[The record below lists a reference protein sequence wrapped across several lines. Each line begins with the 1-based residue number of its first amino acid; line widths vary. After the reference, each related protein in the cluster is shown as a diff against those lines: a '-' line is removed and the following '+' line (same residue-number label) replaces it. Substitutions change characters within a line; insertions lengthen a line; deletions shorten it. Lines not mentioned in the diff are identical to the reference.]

1 MNESMSN
8 WTTECELNWDLNQYT
23 NRNQMSCDYF
33 SALTLILS
41 NQGAIFPINF
51 SMHNWVRQAGKEK
64 KEKERNIKR
73 VLWMNLNDA
82 ALIII
87 TCRWYWIFSFWNV
100 IGLLSSMF
108 RYMYVRILVAEQIV
122 IWSCDHAIMFNDD
135 D

>member
-8 WTTECELNWDLNQYT
+8 WTNECELNWDLNQYT

-33 SALTLILS
+33 SALTLILNNRGS
-41 NQGAIFPINF
+41 IFPINF
-51 SMHNWVRQAGKEK
+51 SMHNWVRKTGWEKER
-64 KEKERNIKR
+64 ERNIKR